1 LKIDI
6 KLKMERKNFKQHI
19 TMDSPTYTTTNA
31 NQSTTQSKDYARNQE
46 GETLGTPPRY
56 NETREDAVGIDV
68 SGQSSPTR
76 QADEEAETAE
86 QRAAREEEESL
97 ELARAM
103 MAEEAMGAY
112 SAHMDYLRH
121 NQDQFS
127 EEDLAAFQIA
137 MDDDEQEANTIHDN
151 EEDNGQDISGMSY
164 EAMLQLGERIG
175 DVKTERWT
183 QRAQNTIDT
192 LPIIKFDR
200 ETIKSKSNTNQ
211 CDTKCLICQEEYCTG
226 EDLRQL
232 PCRHCFH
239 QECVDQ
245 WLLTKDFCPYCRTS
259 LEKE

>member
-1 LKIDI
+1 
-6 KLKMERKNFKQHI
+6 
-19 TMDSPTYTTTNA
+19 MDSPTYTTTNA
-31 NQSTTQSKDYARNQE
+31 NHNTTQLKDCVRSSNQE
-46 GETLGTPPRY
+46 EQTLGTPPNY
-56 NETREDAVGIDV
+56 NETREDSGINTN
-68 SGQSSPTR
+68 GQSSPSR
-76 QADEEAETAE
+76 QADEEEDVLTAE
-86 QRAAREEEESL
+86 QRAAREEEESI

-112 SAHMDYLRH
+112 AAHMDYLRH

-137 MDDDEQEANTIHDN
+137 MDDDEQEANTINDT

-175 DVKTERWT
+175 DVKTERWAR
-183 QRAQNTIDT
+183 RAQKTIDT

-200 ETIKSKSNTNQ
+200 EKMNCKTNTNQ